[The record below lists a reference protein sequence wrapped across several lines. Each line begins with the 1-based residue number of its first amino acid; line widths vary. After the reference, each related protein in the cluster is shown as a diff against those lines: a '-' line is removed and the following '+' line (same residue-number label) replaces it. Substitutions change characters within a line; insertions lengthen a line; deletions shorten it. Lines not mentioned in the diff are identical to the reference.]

1 MSSDNSGKGKPE
13 TKQHHKG
20 IITYRHFQLC
30 CTPHSV
36 FEPCVM
42 RELLHT
48 PGNSPGAVLT
58 STEGSETKF
67 SGFRD
72 VFGAGFTEFD
82 PFFCV
87 YHPSGL
93 HLGGL
98 GRGCEISGAPPHLQC
113 SDLDLGAWRLGPA
126 LWVGGGYGAEN
137 EKAFFHQ
144 EEFDRGASSSS
155 CSSPNNT
162 GQPHQIRPGLGDWDV
177 LKKDRGSR
185 KRARE
190 MFSWE
195 ISHSLF
201 KLFSG
206 LKVPN
211 NVSARECI
219 FLSLLP
225 PPCCVSLLI
234 FFTHDGLFAV
244 LALHSSLMFLN

>member
-30 CTPHSV
+30 CTPLSV

-67 SGFRD
+67 SGYRNA
-72 VFGAGFTEFD
+72 FGAGSTEFD

-98 GRGCEISGAPPHLQC
+98 GRGCDIPRCAAPSHLHC

-126 LWVGGGYGAEN
+126 L
-137 EKAFFHQ
+137 
-144 EEFDRGASSSS
+144 
-155 CSSPNNT
+155 
-162 GQPHQIRPGLGDWDV
+162 
-177 LKKDRGSR
+177 
-185 KRARE
+185 
-190 MFSWE
+190 
-195 ISHSLF
+195 
-201 KLFSG
+201 
-206 LKVPN
+206 
-211 NVSARECI
+211 
-219 FLSLLP
+219 
-225 PPCCVSLLI
+225 
-234 FFTHDGLFAV
+234 
-244 LALHSSLMFLN
+244 

>member
-30 CTPHSV
+30 CMPHSV

-72 VFGAGFTEFD
+72 VFGAGSTEFD

-98 GRGCEISGAPPHLQC
+98 GRGCEISRCAPAPAVQRSWPWGLE
-113 SDLDLGAWRLGPA
+113 AWASPLSGWGLRSWEREG
-126 LWVGGGYGAEN
+126 
-137 EKAFFHQ
+137 FHQ
-144 EEFDRGASSSS
+144 EEFDRGASSSP
-155 CSSPNNT
+155 CSSQNNT

-201 KLFSG
+201 KLSVLWFE
-206 LKVPN
+206 
-211 NVSARECI
+211 SAK
-219 FLSLLP
+219 
-225 PPCCVSLLI
+225 
-234 FFTHDGLFAV
+234 
-244 LALHSSLMFLN
+244 